1 MKKSYS
7 TLVDHLFAGRSDQ
20 AGAMFSD
27 IMQERKSALSESI
40 QQDLMEIRW
49 RDSEVVNSALDASI
63 QCGFEAEGVWLGLR
77 PLVGEMQDLRLSDF
91 VDDLDPDDLRQL
103 EADHE
108 EAIEQHLEFDR
119 YLGMYLDQQR
129 DDFIEEHIG
138 GSQLLDEFLQE
149 TGQDED
155 DYELDDY
162 EAWLGEYFDD
172 NGLADRD
179 LAYDEAMDKMHEYF
193 GIDEWLS
200 DDYGN
205 VSKALRELNM
215 LPDYMNDDLT
225 MSIAAGTLD
234 KWTQSQSKYKPIVTG
249 DYHQT
254 SVNPERMRQDF
265 WRIEGDGSIS
275 QDGGAGLEVISPV
288 YDTPREM
295 LREMYSLF
303 NYLQQKNVETDSS
316 TGLHITMSMTGETEP
331 MNRLKMAI
339 MLDDPYVLKQ
349 FDRINNSHT
358 PSQIEQIQKKAR
370 NLKSGDAR
378 SLYDLEMLLSPVATS
393 RLAINF
399 KSKINTEGHP
409 LVEFR
414 AAGGEGYMSDTDKI
428 TDTAVRYATVML
440 LAHDPDAYRREYI
453 TKLFRQIAR
462 STEVD
467 SRQIQPG
474 ENPVMDTIV
483 QLTRELKLQSQLGRE
498 FFNRDPV
505 VILKDIVF
513 RVGVNEYAGT
523 INPRIVRLFVS
534 AVKQLGLKY
543 SDLIEMGQTRQRQ
556 IGLQKLVGT
565 DQEITDD
572 AEDQA

>member
-1 MKKSYS
+1 MNKSYS
-7 TLVDHLFAGRSDQ
+7 TLIDHLFAGRSHQ
-20 AGAMFSD
+20 AGALFSE
-27 IMQERKSALSESI
+27 IMQSRKTALSESI
-40 QQDLMEIRW
+40 AQNLMEIKW
-49 RDSEVVNSALDASI
+49 RDADVINSALDAPI
-63 QCGFEAEGVWLGLR
+63 QCGFEAEGVWTSLS
-77 PLVGEMQDLRLSDF
+77 PLMGEIHDLSFSDF
-91 VDDLDPDDLRQL
+91 VDDLNADDLRVI
-103 EADHE
+103 EAAHE
-108 EAIEQHLEFDR
+108 LAIEEHPEFGRYKDR
-119 YLGMYLDQQR
+119 YLDQQR
-129 DDFIEEHIG
+129 DEFIEEHIG
-138 GSQLLDEFLQE
+138 GSQLLDDFLRE
-149 TGQDED
+149 TGQDPD

-172 NGLADRD
+172 NGVADPGLAHE
-179 LAYDEAMDKMHEYF
+179 EALDKMHEHYNIDTWAQDEF
-193 GIDEWLS
+193 GGVAQMLQDF
-200 DDYGN
+200 D
-205 VSKALRELNM
+205 A
-215 LPDYMNDDLT
+215 LPDYMNDDQT
-225 MSIAAGTLD
+225 MIIAMSILD
-234 KWTQSQSKYKPIVTG
+234 EWAQTQSKHQDIYIG
-249 DYHQT
+249 GYHQT
-254 SVNPERMRQDF
+254 GVDPERRRQDF
-265 WRIEGDGSIS
+265 WRIEPDGSIS

-295 LREMYSLF
+295 LTEMFSLF
-303 NYLQQKNVETDSS
+303 DHLEVQGVETDSS
-316 TGLHITMSMTGETEP
+316 TGLHITMSMTGETGP

-349 FDRINNSHT
+349 FDRINNTYS
-358 PSQIEQIQKKAR
+358 PSQIEKIQSKAR

-378 SLYDLEMLLSPVATS
+378 SLHDLEMLLSPVVTE

-399 KSKINTEGHP
+399 KSKTNTEGHP

-414 AAGGEGYMSDTDKI
+414 AAGGDGYMSDTDKV
-428 TDTAVRYATVML
+428 TDTVVRYATVMQ
-440 LAHDPDAYRREYI
+440 LAHDPDAYRREYA

-467 SRQIQPG
+467 SDQIQTG

-483 QLTRELKLQSQLGRE
+483 QLTRELKFRRPPGPNFFQRE
-498 FFNRDPV
+498 PEE
-505 VILKDIVF
+505 ILKDIVF

-572 AEDQA
+572 DRDQT

>member
-1 MKKSYS
+1 M
-7 TLVDHLFAGRSDQ
+7 DHLFLGRSDQ

-27 IMQERKSALSESI
+27 IMQARKSELSESV
-40 QQDLMEIRW
+40 QQNLMEIRW
-49 RDSEVVNSALDASI
+49 RDSEVVDSALDAPI
-63 QCGFEAEGVWLGLR
+63 QCGFEAEGTWLNLY
-77 PLVGEMQDLRLSDF
+77 PLMGEMQDLRLSDF
-91 VDDLDPDDLRQL
+91 VDDLDPDDFRKL

-108 EAIEQHLEFDR
+108 AAIEKHPEFGR
-119 YLGMYLDQQR
+119 YMDSYLDQQR
-129 DDFIEEHIG
+129 DKFIDGEVESG
-138 GSQLLDEFLQE
+138 FTDMLDEFLQE
-149 TGQDED
+149 TGQDKDNYDQGE
-155 DYELDDY
+155 YVG
-162 EAWLGEYFDD
+162 WLGKVFDD
-172 NGLADRD
+172 DSLADRK
-179 LAYDEAMDKMHEYF
+179 LAHEEAMGKMHEYY
-193 GIDEWLS
+193 GIDQWLT
-200 DDYGN
+200 DEYGN
-205 VSKALRELNM
+205 VSNALHELGI
-215 LPDYMNDDLT
+215 LPDYMDDDQT
-225 MSIAAGTLD
+225 MSMAMSTLD
-234 KWTQSQSKYKPIVTG
+234 EWTESQSKYQHVTVG
-249 DYHQT
+249 GYHQT
-254 SVNPERMRQDF
+254 GVNPERQRQDF
-265 WRIEGDGSIS
+265 WRIETDGSIS

-295 LREMYSLF
+295 LREMFSLF
-303 NYLQQKNVETDSS
+303 DYLQVQNVDTDSS

-339 MLDDPYVLKQ
+339 MLDDPYVLQQ
-349 FDRINNSHT
+349 FDRINNTHSR
-358 PSQIEQIQKKAR
+358 SQIEQIQSKAR

-378 SLYDLEMLLSPVATS
+378 NLYDLEMLLSPVVTD

-399 KSKINTEGHP
+399 KSKTNTEGHP

-414 AAGGEGYMSDTDKI
+414 AVGGEGYMTDTDKI

-483 QLTRELKLQSQLGRE
+483 QLARELKFQRQPGRE
-498 FFNRDPV
+498 FFNREPEA
-505 VILKDIVF
+505 ILKDIVF
-513 RVGVNEYAGT
+513 RVGINEYTGT

-572 AEDQA
+572 DGEQA